1 PPSPSPSICSICTD
15 RLNTSIEE
23 AITTLALGATSGLG
37 LSTINFNFSSSILF
51 IKESASLILSS
62 NSPLDQATYEK
73 LADETLDAMAE
84 FFEDL
89 ADAGYTAKDY
99 DASFSAGV
107 LTVKLGQRL
116 GTYVINKQAPNRQIW
131 LSSPFSGPKRYDWTG
146 HGWVYNRDGLTLHDL
161 LTTELSQTMNSS
173 IDLMHLPHSGIDSF
187 K

>member
-1 PPSPSPSICSICTD
+1 MIGALLWGTEGMPRTIRYSARGLNQRQPSS
-15 RLNTSIEE
+15 RW
-23 AITTLALGATSGLG
+23 ITGEQVS
-37 LSTINFNFSSSILF
+37 
-51 IKESASLILSS
+51 
-62 NSPLDQATYEK
+62 SPLDQATYEK

-173 IDLMHLPHSGIDSF
+173 IDLMHLPHSGIVPH
-187 K
+187 